1 MTAQPYIKT
10 NYPHHEGIWGWQDH
24 ADHVILVVRNIRQ
37 TIDEYHDILAD
48 IDYAKTWEEATE
60 KIPNLYNG
68 YIDMDNYA
76 GWRDERV
83 MDEVR
88 GFRQKTYQCLARFLI
103 LSTFSYPL
111 LHLILL
117 SHPDWMVR
125 LGH

>member
-83 MDEVR
+83 MDEVSITEPYFGIFTLR
-88 GFRQKTYQCLARFLI
+88 CDF
-103 LSTFSYPL
+103 
-111 LHLILL
+111 
-117 SHPDWMVR
+117 
-125 LGH
+125 

>member
-1 MTAQPYIKT
+1 MPGIMVSRIYVYIGSQHDLSLYLGSRNFSPASTVVPLSIEFLGMTAQPYIKT

-76 GWRDERV
+76 GWRDE
-83 MDEVR
+83 
-88 GFRQKTYQCLARFLI
+88 
-103 LSTFSYPL
+103 
-111 LHLILL
+111 
-117 SHPDWMVR
+117 
-125 LGH
+125 

>member
-24 ADHVILVVRNIRQ
+24 ADHVILVVRNIRE

-83 MDEVR
+83 MDEV
-88 GFRQKTYQCLARFLI
+88 GITGSIVIERFNLYI
-103 LSTFSYPL
+103 SHDLNYLPRSY
-111 LHLILL
+111 
-117 SHPDWMVR
+117 
-125 LGH
+125 